1 MELYPERSIL
11 GYEAIA
17 WSLRHWI
24 RRRKSAQW
32 FRTKGIVEGYEFLA
46 ARDNGWFVVFYS
58 YGFAS
63 QQLSGEWRKWLLFT
77 SWIQDKSTRKIIDR
91 LPIGTKI
98 NVRVNPSNPNESV
111 AEL

>member
-1 MELYPERSIL
+1 M
-11 GYEAIA
+11 
-17 WSLRHWI
+17 
-24 RRRKSAQW
+24 
-32 FRTKGIVEGYEFLA
+32 A

-77 SWIQDKSTRKIIDR
+77 SWVLDKSAQKIIDR

-98 NVRVNPSNPNESV
+98 GVRVNPRNPSESV